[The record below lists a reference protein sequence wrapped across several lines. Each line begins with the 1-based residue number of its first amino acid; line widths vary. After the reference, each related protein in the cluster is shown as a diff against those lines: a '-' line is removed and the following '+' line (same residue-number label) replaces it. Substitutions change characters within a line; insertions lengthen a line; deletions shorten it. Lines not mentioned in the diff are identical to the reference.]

1 MAKLQANTFD
11 RLDFILGSRNKK
23 SIGNNTVAI
32 RTGETIT
39 ITLHGHRIV
48 ELFSRDEI
56 VFNFAGFPTL
66 TTRDRINQF
75 LPPGV
80 RVFQHNHQQYL
91 SGAENFLPLVHN
103 NWVEIDCNSDYVVKN
118 STCGWL
124 IRNDGSIFAKTL

>member
-1 MAKLQANTFD
+1 MAKLQATTFD
-11 RLDFILGSRNKK
+11 RLDLILGSRSRK

-48 ELFSRDEI
+48 ELFSRDKI

-75 LPPGV
+75 LPRGV
-80 RVFQHNHQQYL
+80 RVFQRNHVQYL
-91 SGAENFLPLVHN
+91 SGADKDFV
-103 NWVEIDCNSDYVVKN
+103 VEINSNSDYVVQN

-124 IRNDGSIFAKTL
+124 LHYDGLIFGKPI